1 MTGHLD
7 DWPDDD
13 QDDCWQCG
21 GEGGWASCMEDC
33 CPYEGGEE
41 ACDDP
46 ACWVRC
52 DVCNPRKPKK
62 DDASTEGGEPRPAGG
77 AG

>member
-1 MTGHLD
+1 MGEPYEQEP
-7 DWPDDD
+7 PDDN
-13 QDDCWQCG
+13 DCPQCF

-52 DVCNPRKPKK
+52 DLCNPNVGPPPDEERKP
-62 DDASTEGGEPRPAGG
+62 
-77 AG
+77 